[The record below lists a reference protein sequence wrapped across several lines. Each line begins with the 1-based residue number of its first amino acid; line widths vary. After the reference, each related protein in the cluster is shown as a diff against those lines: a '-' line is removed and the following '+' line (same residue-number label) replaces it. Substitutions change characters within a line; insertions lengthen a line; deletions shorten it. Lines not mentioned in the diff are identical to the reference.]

1 MMRKLLTFLKAVAI
15 ATLIAGCGGTGTEN
29 EPEIT
34 PEIKF
39 TEDIVTSGISVESAE
54 QSITLSFS
62 SNVAWS
68 ATVSANWLTISPSSG
83 EAGKNSVK
91 VEVEE
96 NRTGQPRSA
105 TITISDKESTR
116 KVSVTVRQ
124 EALKASLTVS
134 PESLEFSANKG
145 EEMLNV
151 TSNTDWVIT
160 KDAEWIT
167 LDSDKGKGLAT
178 IAAGVTENT
187 SLTSRTGT
195 ITVSTSDGSVKKTV
209 SVRQSGADV
218 IFTIDKNE
226 FNVAAVGESFSVKVT
241 RNIGYKINSQPEWVK
256 QPDKANSGNV
266 DTYTFTAEA
275 NTTTEAREGVIVFCN
290 DNNECVPVTVKQ
302 VGANATLSVSPAE
315 LTFTAK
321 AEAKSLD
328 ITSNTAWTATS
339 SASWAKINAA
349 SGNGNAQVTV
359 TAEENTAITQ
369 RSATIT
375 IKTADGKA
383 TATVKVTQSA
393 ANVIFSVDR
402 NEFNVAAAGESFS
415 VKVTHNIGYKINS
428 MPDWVKQTNKT
439 TSGNTDT
446 FTFKAEA
453 NTSTTAR
460 EGVIVFC
467 NDNNECVPV
476 TVKQVGAN
484 ATLSVSPAELT
495 FTANTES
502 KSLNVTSNTAWTA
515 TSSASWAKINA
526 ASGNG
531 NAQVT
536 VTAEENTA
544 ITQRSATVTIKT
556 ADGKA
561 SATVKVTQ
569 SAANVIFSVDRN
581 EFNVAAAGESFSVKV
596 THNIGYKINSQPEW
610 VKQTGKEPSGNTDTY
625 TFTAEANTST
635 EAREGVIVFCNDNN
649 ECVPVTVK
657 QVGANA
663 TLSVSPAS
671 MTFTAKSESK
681 TFTVTSNTD
690 WTMTSDAAWVKLSA
704 TDGSGNAQVT
714 VTAEENTATK
724 QRIATITLK
733 TKDGKTTATVKLS
746 QNGADIIFRI
756 DGDNREYKVE
766 AEGGEIQFS
775 VIHNIECY
783 LKKNPEWVI
792 LDNMQTYNGATWYKL
807 KVIPNTS
814 TTERGGKIV
823 IRGLAENECELEI
836 LVIQAAGKPKGGNEN
851 TTTGGEI
858 TIE

>member
-1 MMRKLLTFLKAVAI
+1 MMRKLLTFLQAVAI
-15 ATLIAGCGGTGTEN
+15 STLIAGCGGTGTEN

-62 SNVAWS
+62 TNVAWS
-68 ATVSANWLTISPSSG
+68 ATVSADWLTISPSSG

-105 TITISDKESTR
+105 TITISDKESMQ
-116 KVSVTVRQ
+116 KVSVTIRQ

-187 SLTSRTGT
+187 SLTSRTGS

-209 SVRQSGADV
+209 SVRQSGAAV
-218 IFTIDKNE
+218 VFSVDKNE
-226 FNVAAVGESFSVKVT
+226 HSVAAAGGDFTVIVT

-256 QPDKANSGNV
+256 QTGKVPSGNT

-275 NTTTEAREGVIVFCN
+275 NTSTEAREGVIVFCN
-290 DNNECVPVTVKQ
+290 DNNECVPVTVNQ
-302 VGANATLSVSPAE
+302 AGANATLSVSPAE
-315 LTFTAK
+315 LTFTANT
-321 AEAKSLD
+321 ESKSLD
-328 ITSNTAWTATS
+328 VTSNTAWTAAS
-339 SASWAKINAA
+339 SASWAKLNKTNG
-349 SGNGNAQVTV
+349 SGNAQIAV

-393 ANVIFSVDR
+393 ANVIFSVDK
-402 NEFNVAAAGESFS
+402 NEHSVAAAG
-415 VKVTHNIGYKINS
+415 G
-428 MPDWVKQTNKT
+428 D
-439 TSGNTDT
+439 
-446 FTFKAEA
+446 
-453 NTSTTAR
+453 
-460 EGVIVFC
+460 
-467 NDNNECVPV
+467 
-476 TVKQVGAN
+476 
-484 ATLSVSPAELT
+484 
-495 FTANTES
+495 
-502 KSLNVTSNTAWTA
+502 
-515 TSSASWAKINA
+515 
-526 ASGNG
+526 
-531 NAQVT
+531 
-536 VTAEENTA
+536 
-544 ITQRSATVTIKT
+544 
-556 ADGKA
+556 
-561 SATVKVTQ
+561 
-569 SAANVIFSVDRN
+569 
-581 EFNVAAAGESFSVKV
+581 FSVKV
-596 THNIGYKINSQPEW
+596 THNIGYKINSQPDW
-610 VKQTGKEPSGNTDTY
+610 VKQTGKASSGNVDTY
-625 TFTAEANTST
+625 TFNAEANTST

-657 QVGANA
+657 QAGANA

-766 AEGGEIQFS
+766 AEGGEIQFF

-807 KVIPNTS
+807 KVLPNTS
-814 TTERGGKIV
+814 TSERGGIIV

>member
-1 MMRKLLTFLKAVAI
+1 MMRKLLTFLQAVAI
-15 ATLIAGCGGTGTEN
+15 STLIAGCGGTGTEN

-62 SNVAWS
+62 TNVAWS
-68 ATVSANWLTISPSSG
+68 ATTSADWLTISPSSG

-105 TITISDKESTR
+105 TITISDKESMQ

-124 EALKASLTVS
+124 ETLKASLTVS

-187 SLTSRTGT
+187 SLTSRTGS

-209 SVRQSGADV
+209 SVRQSGAAV
-218 IFTIDKNE
+218 VFSVDKNE
-226 FNVAAVGESFSVKVT
+226 HSVAAAGGDFTVKVT

-275 NTTTEAREGVIVFCN
+275 NTSTEAREGVIVFCN

-302 VGANATLSVSPAE
+302 A
-315 LTFTAK
+315 
-321 AEAKSLD
+321 
-328 ITSNTAWTATS
+328 
-339 SASWAKINAA
+339 
-349 SGNGNAQVTV
+349 
-359 TAEENTAITQ
+359 
-369 RSATIT
+369 
-375 IKTADGKA
+375 
-383 TATVKVTQSA
+383 
-393 ANVIFSVDR
+393 
-402 NEFNVAAAGESFS
+402 
-415 VKVTHNIGYKINS
+415 
-428 MPDWVKQTNKT
+428 
-439 TSGNTDT
+439 
-446 FTFKAEA
+446 
-453 NTSTTAR
+453 
-460 EGVIVFC
+460 
-467 NDNNECVPV
+467 
-476 TVKQVGAN
+476 GAN

-502 KSLNVTSNTAWTA
+502 KSLDVTSNTAWTA
-515 TSSASWAKINA
+515 ASGASWAKLNKTNG
-526 ASGNG
+526 SG
-531 NAQVT
+531 NAQIV

-544 ITQRSATVTIKT
+544 ITQRSATITIKT

-569 SAANVIFSVDRN
+569 SAANVIFSVDKN
-581 EFNVAAAGESFSVKV
+581 EHSVAAAGGDFTVKV
-596 THNIGYKINSQPEW
+596 TRNIGYKINSQPEW
-610 VKQTGKEPSGNTDTY
+610 VKQTGKVPSGNTDTY
-625 TFTAEANTST
+625 TFKTEVNTST
-635 EAREGVIVFCNDNN
+635 AAREGVIVFCNDNN

-657 QVGANA
+657 QAGANA
-663 TLSVSPAS
+663 TLSVSPAEL
-671 MTFTAKSESK
+671 TFTAKSESK

-766 AEGGEIQFS
+766 AEGGEIQFF

-792 LDNMQTYNGATWYKL
+792 LDNMQTYNGATCYKL
-807 KVIPNTS
+807 KVLPNTS
-814 TTERGGKIV
+814 TSERGGIIV

-836 LVIQAAGKPKGGNEN
+836 LVIQAAGKPQGGNEN

>member
-1 MMRKLLTFLKAVAI
+1 MMRKLLTFLQAVAI

-62 SNVAWS
+62 TNVAWS
-68 ATVSANWLTISPSSG
+68 ATVSADWLTISPSSG

-105 TITISDKESTR
+105 TITISDKESMQ

-187 SLTSRTGT
+187 SLTSRTGS

-209 SVRQSGADV
+209 SVRQSGAAV
-218 IFTIDKNE
+218 VFSVDKNE
-226 FNVAAVGESFSVKVT
+226 HSVAAAGGDFTVKVT

-275 NTTTEAREGVIVFCN
+275 NTSTEAREGVIVFCN

-302 VGANATLSVSPAE
+302 A
-315 LTFTAK
+315 
-321 AEAKSLD
+321 
-328 ITSNTAWTATS
+328 
-339 SASWAKINAA
+339 
-349 SGNGNAQVTV
+349 
-359 TAEENTAITQ
+359 
-369 RSATIT
+369 
-375 IKTADGKA
+375 
-383 TATVKVTQSA
+383 
-393 ANVIFSVDR
+393 
-402 NEFNVAAAGESFS
+402 
-415 VKVTHNIGYKINS
+415 
-428 MPDWVKQTNKT
+428 
-439 TSGNTDT
+439 
-446 FTFKAEA
+446 
-453 NTSTTAR
+453 
-460 EGVIVFC
+460 
-467 NDNNECVPV
+467 
-476 TVKQVGAN
+476 GAN

-502 KSLNVTSNTAWTA
+502 KSLDVTSNTAWTA
-515 TSSASWAKINA
+515 ASGASWAKLNKTNG
-526 ASGNG
+526 SG
-531 NAQVT
+531 NAQIA

-544 ITQRSATVTIKT
+544 ITQRSATITIKT

-569 SAANVIFSVDRN
+569 SAANVIFSVDKN
-581 EFNVAAAGESFSVKV
+581 EHSVAAAGGDFTVKV
-596 THNIGYKINSQPEW
+596 TRNIGYKINSQPEW
-610 VKQTGKEPSGNTDTY
+610 VKQPDKANSGNVDTY

-657 QVGANA
+657 QAGANA
-663 TLSVSPAS
+663 TLSVSPAELTFTANTES
-671 MTFTAKSESK
+671 KSLDVTSNTAWTAASGASWAKLNKTNGSGNAQIAVTAEENTAITQRSATITIKTADGKASATVKVTQSAANVIFSVDKNEHSVAAAGGDFSVKVTRNIGYKINSQPEWVKQADKTTSGNTDTFSFKAEANTSTVAREGVIVFCNDNNECVPVTVKQAGAKASLSVSPAELTFTAKPESK
-681 TFTVTSNTD
+681 SFSVSSNTD
-690 WTMTSDAAWVKLSA
+690 WSVASSADWVKIGTTS
-704 TDGSGNAQVT
+704 GSGNAQVT
-714 VTAEENTATK
+714 ASAEENTATT
-724 QRIATITLK
+724 QRTATITLK
-733 TKDGKTTATVKLS
+733 TTDGKATATIKVTQNPADVVFSIDIKEFSIDAKGKEITIKIKHNTAYSVKSMPDWVNQGKKTVSGDTDNLS
-746 QNGADIIFRI
+746 FAVQHNPGYKRQGEIIFNG
-756 DGDNREYKVE
+756 DGIYGTVTIK
-766 AEGGEIQFS
+766 QFGS
-775 VIHNIECY
+775 
-783 LKKNPEWVI
+783 KA
-792 LDNMQTYNGATWYKL
+792 D
-807 KVIPNTS
+807 
-814 TTERGGKIV
+814 
-823 IRGLAENECELEI
+823 
-836 LVIQAAGKPKGGNEN
+836 GGNDD
-851 TTTGGEI
+851 TTTGGKI
-858 TIE
+858 TLE

>member
-1 MMRKLLTFLKAVAI
+1 MMRKLLTFLQAVAI

-62 SNVAWS
+62 TNVAWS
-68 ATVSANWLTISPSSG
+68 ATVSADWLTISPSSG

-105 TITISDKESTR
+105 TITISDKESMQ

-187 SLTSRTGT
+187 SLTSRTGS

-209 SVRQSGADV
+209 SVRQSGAAV
-218 IFTIDKNE
+218 VFTIDRNE
-226 FNVAAVGESFSVKVT
+226 FSVAAAGESFSVKVT
-241 RNIGYKINSQPEWVK
+241 HNIGYKINSQPDWVK
-256 QPDKANSGNV
+256 QTDKVPSGNT
-266 DTYTFTAEA
+266 DTYTFKTEA
-275 NTTTEAREGVIVFCN
+275 NTSTEAREGVIVFCN

-302 VGANATLSVSPAE
+302 TGANATLSVSPAE
-315 LTFTAK
+315 LAFTAK
-321 AEAKSLD
+321 SESKTFSIA
-328 ITSNTAWTATS
+328 SNTAWTATS
-339 SASWAKINAA
+339 SAPWAKTNAA
-349 SGNGNAQVTV
+349 SGSGNAQVV
-359 TAEENTAITQ
+359 VSAEENTAITQ
-369 RSATIT
+369 RSATVT

-453 NTSTTAR
+453 NTSTVAR

-476 TVKQVGAN
+476 TVKQAGAST
-484 ATLSVSPAELT
+484 TLSVSP
-495 FTANTES
+495 
-502 KSLNVTSNTAWTA
+502 
-515 TSSASWAKINA
+515 
-526 ASGNG
+526 
-531 NAQVT
+531 
-536 VTAEENTA
+536 
-544 ITQRSATVTIKT
+544 
-556 ADGKA
+556 
-561 SATVKVTQ
+561 
-569 SAANVIFSVDRN
+569 
-581 EFNVAAAGESFSVKV
+581 
-596 THNIGYKINSQPEW
+596 
-610 VKQTGKEPSGNTDTY
+610 TGM
-625 TFTAEANTST
+625 A
-635 EAREGVIVFCNDNN
+635 
-649 ECVPVTVK
+649 
-657 QVGANA
+657 
-663 TLSVSPAS
+663 
-671 MTFTAKSESK
+671 FTAKTESK

-690 WTMTSDAAWVKLSA
+690 WTATSDADWAKLSA
-704 TDGSGNAQVT
+704 TSGNGNAQVT

-766 AEGGEIQFS
+766 AEGGEIQFF

>member
-1 MMRKLLTFLKAVAI
+1 MMRKLLTFLQAVAI
-15 ATLIAGCGGTGTEN
+15 STLIAGCGGTGTETG
-29 EPEIT
+29 PEIT

-54 QSITLSFS
+54 QSVTLSFS
-62 SNVAWS
+62 TNVVWS
-68 ATVSANWLTISPSSG
+68 ATTSADWITISPSSG

-105 TITISDKESTR
+105 TITISDKESMQ
-116 KVSVTVRQ
+116 KVSVTIRQ

-256 QPDKANSGNV
+256 QTGKVPSGNT

-275 NTTTEAREGVIVFCN
+275 NTSTEAREGVIVFCN
-290 DNNECVPVTVKQ
+290 DNNESVPVTVKQ
-302 VGANATLSVSPAE
+302 AGANATLSVSPAE
-315 LTFTAK
+315 LTFTANT
-321 AEAKSLD
+321 ESKSLD
-328 ITSNTAWTATS
+328 VTSNTAWTAAS
-339 SASWAKINAA
+339 GASWAKLNKTNG
-349 SGNGNAQVTV
+349 SGNAQIAV

-393 ANVIFSVDR
+393 ANVIFSVDK
-402 NEFNVAAAGESFS
+402 NEHSVAAAG
-415 VKVTHNIGYKINS
+415 G
-428 MPDWVKQTNKT
+428 D
-439 TSGNTDT
+439 
-446 FTFKAEA
+446 
-453 NTSTTAR
+453 
-460 EGVIVFC
+460 
-467 NDNNECVPV
+467 
-476 TVKQVGAN
+476 
-484 ATLSVSPAELT
+484 
-495 FTANTES
+495 
-502 KSLNVTSNTAWTA
+502 
-515 TSSASWAKINA
+515 
-526 ASGNG
+526 
-531 NAQVT
+531 
-536 VTAEENTA
+536 
-544 ITQRSATVTIKT
+544 
-556 ADGKA
+556 
-561 SATVKVTQ
+561 
-569 SAANVIFSVDRN
+569 
-581 EFNVAAAGESFSVKV
+581 FSVKV
-596 THNIGYKINSQPEW
+596 THNIGYKINSQPDW
-610 VKQTGKEPSGNTDTY
+610 VKQTGKASSGNVDTY
-625 TFTAEANTST
+625 TFNAEANTST

-657 QVGANA
+657 QAGANA

-766 AEGGEIQFS
+766 AEGGEIQFF

-807 KVIPNTS
+807 KVLPNTS
-814 TTERGGKIV
+814 TSERGGIIV

>member
-1 MMRKLLTFLKAVAI
+1 MMRKLLTFLQAVAI

-62 SNVAWS
+62 TNVAWS
-68 ATVSANWLTISPSSG
+68 ATTSADWITISPSSG

-105 TITISDKESTR
+105 TITISDKESMQ

-124 EALKASLTVS
+124 ETLKASLTVS

-187 SLTSRTGT
+187 SLTSRTGS

-209 SVRQSGADV
+209 SVRQSGAAV
-218 IFTIDKNE
+218 VFSVDKNE
-226 FNVAAVGESFSVKVT
+226 HSVAAAGGDFSVKVT

-256 QPDKANSGNV
+256 QTGKASSGNV

-275 NTTTEAREGVIVFCN
+275 NTSTEAREGVIVFCN
-290 DNNECVPVTVKQ
+290 DNNECIQVTVKQ
-302 VGANATLSVSPAE
+302 AGAKASLSVSPAE
-315 LTFTAK
+315 LTFTANT
-321 AEAKSLD
+321 ESKSLD
-328 ITSNTAWTATS
+328 VTSNTAWTAAS
-339 SASWAKINAA
+339 GASWAKLNKTNG
-349 SGNGNAQVTV
+349 SGNAQIAV

-393 ANVIFSVDR
+393 ANVIFSVDK
-402 NEFNVAAAGESFS
+402 NEHSVAAAGGDFT

-428 MPDWVKQTNKT
+428 QPEWVKQADKT

-446 FTFKAEA
+446 FSFKAEA
-453 NTSTTAR
+453 NTSTVAR

-476 TVKQVGAN
+476 TVKQA
-484 ATLSVSPAELT
+484 
-495 FTANTES
+495 
-502 KSLNVTSNTAWTA
+502 
-515 TSSASWAKINA
+515 
-526 ASGNG
+526 
-531 NAQVT
+531 
-536 VTAEENTA
+536 
-544 ITQRSATVTIKT
+544 
-556 ADGKA
+556 
-561 SATVKVTQ
+561 
-569 SAANVIFSVDRN
+569 
-581 EFNVAAAGESFSVKV
+581 
-596 THNIGYKINSQPEW
+596 
-610 VKQTGKEPSGNTDTY
+610 
-625 TFTAEANTST
+625 
-635 EAREGVIVFCNDNN
+635 
-649 ECVPVTVK
+649 
-657 QVGANA
+657 GANA

-766 AEGGEIQFS
+766 AEGGEIQFF

-792 LDNMQTYNGATWYKL
+792 LDNMQTYNGATCYKL
-807 KVIPNTS
+807 KVLPNTS
-814 TTERGGKIV
+814 TSERGGIIV

>member
-1 MMRKLLTFLKAVAI
+1 MRKLLTSLKAVAI

-62 SNVAWS
+62 TNVAWS
-68 ATVSANWLTISPSSG
+68 ATVSADWLTISPSSG

-105 TITISDKESTR
+105 TITISDKESMQ

-187 SLTSRTGT
+187 SLTSRTGS

-241 RNIGYKINSQPEWVK
+241 HNIGYKINSQPEWVK

-266 DTYTFTAEA
+266 
-275 NTTTEAREGVIVFCN
+275 
-290 DNNECVPVTVKQ
+290 
-302 VGANATLSVSPAE
+302 
-315 LTFTAK
+315 
-321 AEAKSLD
+321 
-328 ITSNTAWTATS
+328 
-339 SASWAKINAA
+339 
-349 SGNGNAQVTV
+349 
-359 TAEENTAITQ
+359 
-369 RSATIT
+369 
-375 IKTADGKA
+375 
-383 TATVKVTQSA
+383 
-393 ANVIFSVDR
+393 
-402 NEFNVAAAGESFS
+402 
-415 VKVTHNIGYKINS
+415 
-428 MPDWVKQTNKT
+428 
-439 TSGNTDT
+439 
-446 FTFKAEA
+446 
-453 NTSTTAR
+453 
-460 EGVIVFC
+460 
-467 NDNNECVPV
+467 
-476 TVKQVGAN
+476 
-484 ATLSVSPAELT
+484 
-495 FTANTES
+495 
-502 KSLNVTSNTAWTA
+502 
-515 TSSASWAKINA
+515 
-526 ASGNG
+526 
-531 NAQVT
+531 
-536 VTAEENTA
+536 
-544 ITQRSATVTIKT
+544 
-556 ADGKA
+556 
-561 SATVKVTQ
+561 
-569 SAANVIFSVDRN
+569 
-581 EFNVAAAGESFSVKV
+581 
-596 THNIGYKINSQPEW
+596 
-610 VKQTGKEPSGNTDTY
+610 DTY

-657 QVGANA
+657 QAGANATLSVSPAELTFTANTESKSLDVTSNTAWTAASGASWAKLNKTNGSGNAQIAVTAEENTAITQRSATITIKTADGKASATVKVTQSAANVIFSVDKNEHSVATAGGDFTVKVTHNIGYKINSQPEWVKQADKTTSGNTDTFSFKAEANTSTVAREGVIVFCNDNNECVPVTVKQAGANA

-766 AEGGEIQFS
+766 AEGGEIQFF

-792 LDNMQTYNGATWYKL
+792 LDNMQTYNGATCYKL
-807 KVIPNTS
+807 KVLPNTS
-814 TTERGGKIV
+814 TSERGGIIV

>member
-62 SNVAWS
+62 TNVAWS
-68 ATVSANWLTISPSSG
+68 ATVSADWLTISPSSG

-105 TITISDKESTR
+105 TITISDKESTQ

-187 SLTSRTGT
+187 SLTSRTGS

-209 SVRQSGADV
+209 SVRQSGAAV
-218 IFTIDKNE
+218 VFTIDRNE
-226 FNVAAVGESFSVKVT
+226 FSVAAAGESFSVKVT
-241 RNIGYKINSQPEWVK
+241 HNIGYKINSQPDWVK
-256 QPDKANSGNV
+256 QTDKVPSGNT
-266 DTYTFTAEA
+266 DTYTFKTEA
-275 NTTTEAREGVIVFCN
+275 NTSTEAREGVIVFCN

-302 VGANATLSVSPAE
+302 TGANATLSVSPAE
-315 LTFTAK
+315 LAFTAK
-321 AEAKSLD
+321 SESKTFSIA
-328 ITSNTAWTATS
+328 SNTAWTATS
-339 SASWAKINAA
+339 SAPWAKTNAA
-349 SGNGNAQVTV
+349 SGSGNAQVV
-359 TAEENTAITQ
+359 VSAEENTAITQ
-369 RSATIT
+369 RSATVT

-453 NTSTTAR
+453 NTSTVAR

-476 TVKQVGAN
+476 TVKQAGAST
-484 ATLSVSPAELT
+484 TLSVSP
-495 FTANTES
+495 
-502 KSLNVTSNTAWTA
+502 
-515 TSSASWAKINA
+515 
-526 ASGNG
+526 
-531 NAQVT
+531 
-536 VTAEENTA
+536 
-544 ITQRSATVTIKT
+544 
-556 ADGKA
+556 
-561 SATVKVTQ
+561 
-569 SAANVIFSVDRN
+569 
-581 EFNVAAAGESFSVKV
+581 
-596 THNIGYKINSQPEW
+596 
-610 VKQTGKEPSGNTDTY
+610 TGM
-625 TFTAEANTST
+625 A
-635 EAREGVIVFCNDNN
+635 
-649 ECVPVTVK
+649 
-657 QVGANA
+657 
-663 TLSVSPAS
+663 
-671 MTFTAKSESK
+671 FTAKTESK

-690 WTMTSDAAWVKLSA
+690 WTATSDADWAKLSA
-704 TDGSGNAQVT
+704 TSGNGNAQVT

-766 AEGGEIQFS
+766 AEGGEIQFV

-783 LKKNPEWVI
+783 LKEIPEWVI

-814 TTERGGKIV
+814 TTERSGKIV

>member
-54 QSITLSFS
+54 QSVTLSFS
-62 SNVAWS
+62 TNVAWS
-68 ATVSANWLTISPSSG
+68 ATVSADWLTISPSSG

-105 TITISDKESTR
+105 TITISDKESMQ

-187 SLTSRTGT
+187 SLTSRTGS

-209 SVRQSGADV
+209 SVRQSGAAV
-218 IFTIDKNE
+218 VFSVDKNE
-226 FNVAAVGESFSVKVT
+226 HSVAAAGGDFTVIVT

-256 QPDKANSGNV
+256 QTGKVPSGNT

-275 NTTTEAREGVIVFCN
+275 NTSTEAREGVIVFCN

-302 VGANATLSVSPAE
+302 AGANATLSVSPAE
-315 LTFTAK
+315 LTFTANT
-321 AEAKSLD
+321 ESKSLD
-328 ITSNTAWTATS
+328 VTSNTAWTAAS
-339 SASWAKINAA
+339 GASWAKLNKTNG
-349 SGNGNAQVTV
+349 SGNAQIAV

-393 ANVIFSVDR
+393 ANVIFSVDK
-402 NEFNVAAAGESFS
+402 NEHSVAAAG
-415 VKVTHNIGYKINS
+415 G
-428 MPDWVKQTNKT
+428 D
-439 TSGNTDT
+439 
-446 FTFKAEA
+446 
-453 NTSTTAR
+453 
-460 EGVIVFC
+460 
-467 NDNNECVPV
+467 
-476 TVKQVGAN
+476 
-484 ATLSVSPAELT
+484 
-495 FTANTES
+495 
-502 KSLNVTSNTAWTA
+502 
-515 TSSASWAKINA
+515 
-526 ASGNG
+526 
-531 NAQVT
+531 
-536 VTAEENTA
+536 
-544 ITQRSATVTIKT
+544 
-556 ADGKA
+556 
-561 SATVKVTQ
+561 
-569 SAANVIFSVDRN
+569 
-581 EFNVAAAGESFSVKV
+581 FSVKV
-596 THNIGYKINSQPEW
+596 THNIGYKINSQPDW
-610 VKQTGKEPSGNTDTY
+610 VKQTGKASSGNVDTY
-625 TFTAEANTST
+625 TFNAEANTST

-657 QVGANA
+657 QAGANA

-766 AEGGEIQFS
+766 AEGGEIQFF

-807 KVIPNTS
+807 KVLPNTS
-814 TTERGGKIV
+814 TSERGGIIV

>member
-1 MMRKLLTFLKAVAI
+1 MRKLLTFLQAVAI

-62 SNVAWS
+62 TNVAWS
-68 ATVSANWLTISPSSG
+68 ATVSADWLTISPSSG

-105 TITISDKESTR
+105 TITISDKESTQ

-187 SLTSRTGT
+187 SLTSRTGS

-209 SVRQSGADV
+209 SVRQSGAAV
-218 IFTIDKNE
+218 VFTIDRNE
-226 FNVAAVGESFSVKVT
+226 FSVAAAGESFSVKVT
-241 RNIGYKINSQPEWVK
+241 HNIGYKINSQPDWVK
-256 QPDKANSGNV
+256 QTDKVPSGNT
-266 DTYTFTAEA
+266 DTYTFNAEA
-275 NTTTEAREGVIVFCN
+275 NTSTEAREGVIVFCN

-302 VGANATLSVSPAE
+302 A
-315 LTFTAK
+315 
-321 AEAKSLD
+321 
-328 ITSNTAWTATS
+328 
-339 SASWAKINAA
+339 
-349 SGNGNAQVTV
+349 
-359 TAEENTAITQ
+359 
-369 RSATIT
+369 
-375 IKTADGKA
+375 
-383 TATVKVTQSA
+383 
-393 ANVIFSVDR
+393 
-402 NEFNVAAAGESFS
+402 
-415 VKVTHNIGYKINS
+415 
-428 MPDWVKQTNKT
+428 
-439 TSGNTDT
+439 
-446 FTFKAEA
+446 
-453 NTSTTAR
+453 
-460 EGVIVFC
+460 
-467 NDNNECVPV
+467 
-476 TVKQVGAN
+476 GAN

-502 KSLNVTSNTAWTA
+502 KSLDVTSNTAWTA
-515 TSSASWAKINA
+515 ASGASWAKLNKTNG
-526 ASGNG
+526 SG
-531 NAQVT
+531 NAQIA

-544 ITQRSATVTIKT
+544 ITQRSATITIKT

-569 SAANVIFSVDRN
+569 SAANVIFSVDKN
-581 EFNVAAAGESFSVKV
+581 EHSVAAAGGDFTVKV
-596 THNIGYKINSQPEW
+596 TYNIGYKINSQPEW
-610 VKQTGKEPSGNTDTY
+610 VKQTGMVPSGNTDTY

-657 QVGANA
+657 QAGANATLSVSPAELTFTANTESKSLDVTSNTAWTAASGASWAKLNKTNGSGNAQIAVTAEENTAITQRSATITIKTADGKASATVKVTQSAANVIFSVDKNEHSVAAAGGDFTVKVTHNIGYKINSQPEWVKQADKTTSGNTDTFSFKAEANTSTVAREGVIVFCNDNNECVPVTVKQAGANA

-690 WTMTSDAAWVKLSA
+690 WTATSDADWAKLSA

-766 AEGGEIQFS
+766 AEGGEIQFF

-783 LKKNPEWVI
+783 LKEIPEWVI
-792 LDNMQTYNGATWYKL
+792 LDNMQTYNGATLYKL
-807 KVIPNTS
+807 KVLPNTS
-814 TTERGGKIV
+814 TSERGGIIV

>member
-1 MMRKLLTFLKAVAI
+1 MRKLLTFLQAVAI

-62 SNVAWS
+62 TNVAWS
-68 ATVSANWLTISPSSG
+68 ATVSADWLTISPSSG

-105 TITISDKESTR
+105 TITISDKESMQ

-187 SLTSRTGT
+187 SLTSRTGS
-195 ITVSTSDGSVKKTV
+195 ITVSTTDGSVKKTV

-241 RNIGYKINSQPEWVK
+241 HNIGYKINSQPEWVK
-256 QPDKANSGNV
+256 QTGKVPSGNT
-266 DTYTFTAEA
+266 DTYTFNAEA
-275 NTTTEAREGVIVFCN
+275 NTSTEAREGVIVFCN

-302 VGANATLSVSPAE
+302 AGANATLSVSPAE
-315 LTFTAK
+315 LTFTANT
-321 AEAKSLD
+321 ESKSLD
-328 ITSNTAWTATS
+328 VTSNTAWTAAS
-339 SASWAKINAA
+339 GASWAKLNKTNG
-349 SGNGNAQVTV
+349 SGNAQIAV

-369 RSATIT
+369 RSAMIT

-393 ANVIFSVDR
+393 ANVIFSVDK
-402 NEFNVAAAGESFS
+402 NEHSVAAAGGDF
-415 VKVTHNIGYKINS
+415 
-428 MPDWVKQTNKT
+428 
-439 TSGNTDT
+439 
-446 FTFKAEA
+446 
-453 NTSTTAR
+453 
-460 EGVIVFC
+460 
-467 NDNNECVPV
+467 
-476 TVKQVGAN
+476 
-484 ATLSVSPAELT
+484 
-495 FTANTES
+495 
-502 KSLNVTSNTAWTA
+502 
-515 TSSASWAKINA
+515 
-526 ASGNG
+526 
-531 NAQVT
+531 
-536 VTAEENTA
+536 
-544 ITQRSATVTIKT
+544 
-556 ADGKA
+556 
-561 SATVKVTQ
+561 TVKVT
-569 SAANVIFSVDRN
+569 R
-581 EFNVAAAGESFSVKV
+581 
-596 THNIGYKINSQPEW
+596 NIGYKINSQPDW
-610 VKQTGKEPSGNTDTY
+610 VKQTDKVPSGNTDTY
-625 TFTAEANTST
+625 TFAAEANTST

>member
-1 MMRKLLTFLKAVAI
+1 MRKLLTSLQAVAI

-62 SNVAWS
+62 TNVAWS
-68 ATVSANWLTISPSSG
+68 ATVSADWLTISPSSG

-187 SLTSRTGT
+187 SLTSRTGS
-195 ITVSTSDGSVKKTV
+195 ITVSTSDGGVKKTV
-209 SVRQSGADV
+209 SVRQSGAAV
-218 IFTIDKNE
+218 VFTIDRNE
-226 FNVAAVGESFSVKVT
+226 FSVAAAGESFSVKVT
-241 RNIGYKINSQPEWVK
+241 HNIGYKINSQPDWVK
-256 QPDKANSGNV
+256 QTGKVPSGNT

-302 VGANATLSVSPAE
+302 AGANATLSVSPAE

-328 ITSNTAWTATS
+328 
-339 SASWAKINAA
+339 
-349 SGNGNAQVTV
+349 
-359 TAEENTAITQ
+359 
-369 RSATIT
+369 
-375 IKTADGKA
+375 
-383 TATVKVTQSA
+383 
-393 ANVIFSVDR
+393 
-402 NEFNVAAAGESFS
+402 
-415 VKVTHNIGYKINS
+415 
-428 MPDWVKQTNKT
+428 
-439 TSGNTDT
+439 
-446 FTFKAEA
+446 
-453 NTSTTAR
+453 
-460 EGVIVFC
+460 
-467 NDNNECVPV
+467 
-476 TVKQVGAN
+476 
-484 ATLSVSPAELT
+484 
-495 FTANTES
+495 
-502 KSLNVTSNTAWTA
+502 VTSNTAWTA
-515 TSSASWAKINA
+515 ASGASWAKLNKTNG
-526 ASGNG
+526 SG
-531 NAQVT
+531 NAQIA

-569 SAANVIFSVDRN
+569 SAANVIFSVDKN
-581 EFNVAAAGESFSVKV
+581 EHSVAAAGESFSVKV

-610 VKQTGKEPSGNTDTY
+610 VKQPDKANSGNVDTY
-625 TFTAEANTST
+625 TFTTEANTST

-649 ECVPVTVK
+649 ERIQVTVK
-657 QVGANA
+657 QAGAKA
-663 TLSVSPAS
+663 SLSVSPAEL
-671 MTFTAKSESK
+671 TFTAKPESK
-681 TFTVTSNTD
+681 SFSVSSNTD
-690 WTMTSDAAWVKLSA
+690 WSVASSADWVKIGTTS
-704 TDGSGNAQVT
+704 GSGNAQVT
-714 VTAEENTATK
+714 ASAEENTATT
-724 QRIATITLK
+724 QRSATITLK
-733 TKDGKTTATVKLS
+733 TTDGKATATIKVTQNPADVVFSIDIKEFSIDAKGEEITIKIKHNTAYSVKS
-746 QNGADIIFRI
+746 MPDWVNQGNKTVSGDTDNISFAVQHNPGYKRQGEIIFNG
-756 DGDNREYKVE
+756 DGIYGTVTIK
-766 AEGGEIQFS
+766 QFGS
-775 VIHNIECY
+775 
-783 LKKNPEWVI
+783 KA
-792 LDNMQTYNGATWYKL
+792 D
-807 KVIPNTS
+807 
-814 TTERGGKIV
+814 
-823 IRGLAENECELEI
+823 
-836 LVIQAAGKPKGGNEN
+836 GGNDD
-851 TTTGGEI
+851 TTTGGKI
-858 TIE
+858 TLE

>member
-1 MMRKLLTFLKAVAI
+1 MRKLLTFLKAVAI

-54 QSITLSFS
+54 QSVTLSFS
-62 SNVAWS
+62 TNVAWS
-68 ATVSANWLTISPSSG
+68 ATVSADWLTISPSSG

-105 TITISDKESTR
+105 TITISDKESMQ

-187 SLTSRTGT
+187 SLTSRTGS

-209 SVRQSGADV
+209 SVRQSGAAV
-218 IFTIDKNE
+218 VFSVDKNE
-226 FNVAAVGESFSVKVT
+226 HSVAAAGGDFTVIVT

-256 QPDKANSGNV
+256 QTGKVPSGNT

-275 NTTTEAREGVIVFCN
+275 NTSTEAREGVIVFCN

-302 VGANATLSVSPAE
+302 AGANATLSVSPAE
-315 LTFTAK
+315 LTFTANT
-321 AEAKSLD
+321 ESKSLD
-328 ITSNTAWTATS
+328 VTSNTAWTAAS
-339 SASWAKINAA
+339 GASWAKLNKTNG
-349 SGNGNAQVTV
+349 SGNAQIAV

-393 ANVIFSVDR
+393 ANVIFSVDK
-402 NEFNVAAAGESFS
+402 NEHSVAAAG
-415 VKVTHNIGYKINS
+415 G
-428 MPDWVKQTNKT
+428 D
-439 TSGNTDT
+439 
-446 FTFKAEA
+446 
-453 NTSTTAR
+453 
-460 EGVIVFC
+460 
-467 NDNNECVPV
+467 
-476 TVKQVGAN
+476 
-484 ATLSVSPAELT
+484 
-495 FTANTES
+495 
-502 KSLNVTSNTAWTA
+502 
-515 TSSASWAKINA
+515 
-526 ASGNG
+526 
-531 NAQVT
+531 
-536 VTAEENTA
+536 
-544 ITQRSATVTIKT
+544 
-556 ADGKA
+556 
-561 SATVKVTQ
+561 
-569 SAANVIFSVDRN
+569 
-581 EFNVAAAGESFSVKV
+581 FSVKV
-596 THNIGYKINSQPEW
+596 THNIGYKINSQPDW
-610 VKQTGKEPSGNTDTY
+610 VKQTGKASSGNVDTY
-625 TFTAEANTST
+625 TFNAEANTST

-657 QVGANA
+657 QAGANA

-766 AEGGEIQFS
+766 AEGGEIQFF

-807 KVIPNTS
+807 KVLPNTS
-814 TTERGGKIV
+814 TSERGGIIV

>member
-1 MMRKLLTFLKAVAI
+1 MRKLLTFLKAVAI

-105 TITISDKESTR
+105 TITISDKESTQ

-241 RNIGYKINSQPEWVK
+241 
-256 QPDKANSGNV
+256 
-266 DTYTFTAEA
+266 
-275 NTTTEAREGVIVFCN
+275 
-290 DNNECVPVTVKQ
+290 
-302 VGANATLSVSPAE
+302 
-315 LTFTAK
+315 
-321 AEAKSLD
+321 
-328 ITSNTAWTATS
+328 
-339 SASWAKINAA
+339 
-349 SGNGNAQVTV
+349 
-359 TAEENTAITQ
+359 
-369 RSATIT
+369 
-375 IKTADGKA
+375 
-383 TATVKVTQSA
+383 
-393 ANVIFSVDR
+393 
-402 NEFNVAAAGESFS
+402 
-415 VKVTHNIGYKINS
+415 
-428 MPDWVKQTNKT
+428 
-439 TSGNTDT
+439 
-446 FTFKAEA
+446 
-453 NTSTTAR
+453 
-460 EGVIVFC
+460 
-467 NDNNECVPV
+467 
-476 TVKQVGAN
+476 
-484 ATLSVSPAELT
+484 
-495 FTANTES
+495 
-502 KSLNVTSNTAWTA
+502 
-515 TSSASWAKINA
+515 
-526 ASGNG
+526 
-531 NAQVT
+531 
-536 VTAEENTA
+536 
-544 ITQRSATVTIKT
+544 
-556 ADGKA
+556 
-561 SATVKVTQ
+561 
-569 SAANVIFSVDRN
+569 
-581 EFNVAAAGESFSVKV
+581 
-596 THNIGYKINSQPEW
+596 HNIGYKINSQPEW
-610 VKQTGKEPSGNTDTY
+610 VKQTDKVPSGNTDTY

-657 QVGANA
+657 QAGANATLSVSPAELTFTAKSESKTFSIASNTAWTATSSAPWAKINAASGSGNAQVVVTAEENTAITQRSATITIKTADGKASATVKVTQSAANVIFSVDKNEHSVAAVGGDFTVKVTHNIGYKINSQPEWVKQADKTTSGNTDTFSFKAEANTSTVAREGVIVFCNDNNECVPVTVKQTGANA

-681 TFTVTSNTD
+681 TFTVTSYTD

-766 AEGGEIQFS
+766 AEGGEIQFF

-807 KVIPNTS
+807 KVLPNTS

>member
-1 MMRKLLTFLKAVAI
+1 MMRKLLTFLQAVAI
-15 ATLIAGCGGTGTEN
+15 STLIAGCGGTGTETG
-29 EPEIT
+29 PEIT

-62 SNVAWS
+62 TNVAWS
-68 ATVSANWLTISPSSG
+68 ATTSADWITISPSSG
-83 EAGKNSVK
+83 AAGKNSVK
-91 VEVEE
+91 IKVEE

-105 TITISDKESTR
+105 TITISDKESTQ

-187 SLTSRTGT
+187 SLTSRTGS

-209 SVRQSGADV
+209 SVRQSGAAV
-218 IFTIDKNE
+218 VFSVDKNE
-226 FNVAAVGESFSVKVT
+226 HS
-241 RNIGYKINSQPEWVK
+241 
-256 QPDKANSGNV
+256 
-266 DTYTFTAEA
+266 
-275 NTTTEAREGVIVFCN
+275 
-290 DNNECVPVTVKQ
+290 
-302 VGANATLSVSPAE
+302 
-315 LTFTAK
+315 
-321 AEAKSLD
+321 
-328 ITSNTAWTATS
+328 
-339 SASWAKINAA
+339 
-349 SGNGNAQVTV
+349 
-359 TAEENTAITQ
+359 
-369 RSATIT
+369 
-375 IKTADGKA
+375 
-383 TATVKVTQSA
+383 
-393 ANVIFSVDR
+393 
-402 NEFNVAAAGESFS
+402 VAAAG
-415 VKVTHNIGYKINS
+415 G
-428 MPDWVKQTNKT
+428 D
-439 TSGNTDT
+439 
-446 FTFKAEA
+446 FT
-453 NTSTTAR
+453 
-460 EGVIVFC
+460 
-467 NDNNECVPV
+467 
-476 TVKQVGAN
+476 
-484 ATLSVSPAELT
+484 
-495 FTANTES
+495 
-502 KSLNVTSNTAWTA
+502 
-515 TSSASWAKINA
+515 
-526 ASGNG
+526 
-531 NAQVT
+531 
-536 VTAEENTA
+536 
-544 ITQRSATVTIKT
+544 
-556 ADGKA
+556 
-561 SATVKVTQ
+561 
-569 SAANVIFSVDRN
+569 
-581 EFNVAAAGESFSVKV
+581 VKV

-610 VKQTGKEPSGNTDTY
+610 VKQPDKASSGNVDTY

-657 QVGANA
+657 QAGANATLSASPAELTFTANTESKSLDVTSNTAWTAASGASWAKLNKTNGSGNAQIAVTAEENTAITQRSATITIKTADGKASATVKVTQSAANVIFSVDKNEHSVAAAGGDFTVKVTHNIGYKINSQPEWVKQADKTTSGNTDTFSFKAEANTSTVAREGVIVFCNDNNECVPVTVKQAGANA

-766 AEGGEIQFS
+766 AEGGEIQFF

-792 LDNMQTYNGATWYKL
+792 LDNMQTYNGATCYKL
-807 KVIPNTS
+807 KVLPNTS
-814 TTERGGKIV
+814 TSERGGIIV

>member
-1 MMRKLLTFLKAVAI
+1 MRKLLTFLQAVAI
-15 ATLIAGCGGTGTEN
+15 STLIAGCGGTGTET

-62 SNVAWS
+62 TNVAWS
-68 ATVSANWLTISPSSG
+68 ATVSADWLTISPSSG

-105 TITISDKESTR
+105 TITISDKESMQ

-187 SLTSRTGT
+187 SLTSRTGS
-195 ITVSTSDGSVKKTV
+195 ITVSTTDGSVKKTV

-241 RNIGYKINSQPEWVK
+241 
-256 QPDKANSGNV
+256 
-266 DTYTFTAEA
+266 
-275 NTTTEAREGVIVFCN
+275 
-290 DNNECVPVTVKQ
+290 
-302 VGANATLSVSPAE
+302 
-315 LTFTAK
+315 
-321 AEAKSLD
+321 
-328 ITSNTAWTATS
+328 
-339 SASWAKINAA
+339 
-349 SGNGNAQVTV
+349 
-359 TAEENTAITQ
+359 
-369 RSATIT
+369 
-375 IKTADGKA
+375 
-383 TATVKVTQSA
+383 
-393 ANVIFSVDR
+393 
-402 NEFNVAAAGESFS
+402 
-415 VKVTHNIGYKINS
+415 
-428 MPDWVKQTNKT
+428 
-439 TSGNTDT
+439 
-446 FTFKAEA
+446 
-453 NTSTTAR
+453 
-460 EGVIVFC
+460 
-467 NDNNECVPV
+467 
-476 TVKQVGAN
+476 
-484 ATLSVSPAELT
+484 
-495 FTANTES
+495 
-502 KSLNVTSNTAWTA
+502 
-515 TSSASWAKINA
+515 
-526 ASGNG
+526 
-531 NAQVT
+531 
-536 VTAEENTA
+536 
-544 ITQRSATVTIKT
+544 
-556 ADGKA
+556 
-561 SATVKVTQ
+561 
-569 SAANVIFSVDRN
+569 
-581 EFNVAAAGESFSVKV
+581 
-596 THNIGYKINSQPEW
+596 HNIGYKINSQPEW
-610 VKQTGKEPSGNTDTY
+610 VKQTDKVPSGNTDTY

-657 QVGANA
+657 QAGANATLSVSPAELTFTAKAEAKSLDVTSNTAWTAASSASWAKLNKTNGSGNAQIAVTAEENTAITQRSATITIKTADGKASATVKVTQSAANVIFSVDKNEHSVAAAGGDFTVKVTRNIGYKINSQPEWVKQTGKVPSGNTDTYTFTAEANTSTEAREGVIVFCNDNNECVPVTVKQAGANA

-766 AEGGEIQFS
+766 AEGGEIQFF

-783 LKKNPEWVI
+783 LKKI
-792 LDNMQTYNGATWYKL
+792 LNGSFWITCK
-807 KVIPNTS
+807 P
-814 TTERGGKIV
+814 TTEPPGTNSKSS
-823 IRGLAENECELEI
+823 
-836 LVIQAAGKPKGGNEN
+836 
-851 TTTGGEI
+851 
-858 TIE
+858 

>member
-1 MMRKLLTFLKAVAI
+1 MMRKLLTFLQAVAI
-15 ATLIAGCGGTGTEN
+15 STLIAGCGGTGTEN

-62 SNVAWS
+62 TNVAWS
-68 ATVSANWLTISPSSG
+68 ATVSADWLTISPSSG

-105 TITISDKESTR
+105 TITISDKESMQ
-116 KVSVTVRQ
+116 KVSVTIRQ

-218 IFTIDKNE
+218 IFTINKNE

-275 NTTTEAREGVIVFCN
+275 NTSTEAREGVIVFCN

-302 VGANATLSVSPAE
+302 A
-315 LTFTAK
+315 
-321 AEAKSLD
+321 
-328 ITSNTAWTATS
+328 
-339 SASWAKINAA
+339 
-349 SGNGNAQVTV
+349 
-359 TAEENTAITQ
+359 
-369 RSATIT
+369 
-375 IKTADGKA
+375 
-383 TATVKVTQSA
+383 
-393 ANVIFSVDR
+393 
-402 NEFNVAAAGESFS
+402 
-415 VKVTHNIGYKINS
+415 
-428 MPDWVKQTNKT
+428 
-439 TSGNTDT
+439 
-446 FTFKAEA
+446 
-453 NTSTTAR
+453 
-460 EGVIVFC
+460 
-467 NDNNECVPV
+467 
-476 TVKQVGAN
+476 GAN

-502 KSLNVTSNTAWTA
+502 KSLDVTSNTAWTA
-515 TSSASWAKINA
+515 ASGASWAKLNKTNG
-526 ASGNG
+526 SG
-531 NAQVT
+531 NAQIA

-544 ITQRSATVTIKT
+544 ITQRSATITIKT

-569 SAANVIFSVDRN
+569 SAANVIFSVDKN
-581 EFNVAAAGESFSVKV
+581 EHSVATAGGDFTVKV

-610 VKQTGKEPSGNTDTY
+610 VKQADKTTSGNTDT
-625 TFTAEANTST
+625 FSFKAEANTST
-635 EAREGVIVFCNDNN
+635 VAREGVIVFCNDNN

-657 QVGANA
+657 QAGANA

-766 AEGGEIQFS
+766 AEGGEIQFF

-792 LDNMQTYNGATWYKL
+792 LDNMQTYNGATCYKL
-807 KVIPNTS
+807 KVLPNTS
-814 TTERGGKIV
+814 TSERGGIIV

>member
-1 MMRKLLTFLKAVAI
+1 MMRKLLTFLQAVAI
-15 ATLIAGCGGTGTEN
+15 STLIAGCGGTGTEN

-62 SNVAWS
+62 TNVAWS
-68 ATVSANWLTISPSSG
+68 ATVSADWLTISPSSG

-105 TITISDKESTR
+105 TITISDKESMQ

-187 SLTSRTGT
+187 SLTSRTGS

-218 IFTIDKNE
+218 VFSVDKNE
-226 FNVAAVGESFSVKVT
+226 HSVAAAGGDFTVKVT
-241 RNIGYKINSQPEWVK
+241 HNIGYKINSQPEWVK

-275 NTTTEAREGVIVFCN
+275 NTSTEAREGIIVFCN

-302 VGANATLSVSPAE
+302 A
-315 LTFTAK
+315 
-321 AEAKSLD
+321 
-328 ITSNTAWTATS
+328 
-339 SASWAKINAA
+339 
-349 SGNGNAQVTV
+349 
-359 TAEENTAITQ
+359 
-369 RSATIT
+369 
-375 IKTADGKA
+375 
-383 TATVKVTQSA
+383 
-393 ANVIFSVDR
+393 
-402 NEFNVAAAGESFS
+402 
-415 VKVTHNIGYKINS
+415 
-428 MPDWVKQTNKT
+428 
-439 TSGNTDT
+439 
-446 FTFKAEA
+446 
-453 NTSTTAR
+453 
-460 EGVIVFC
+460 
-467 NDNNECVPV
+467 
-476 TVKQVGAN
+476 GAN

-502 KSLNVTSNTAWTA
+502 KSLDVTANTAWTA
-515 TSSASWAKINA
+515 ASGASWAKLNKTNG
-526 ASGNG
+526 SG
-531 NAQVT
+531 NAQIA

-544 ITQRSATVTIKT
+544 ITQRSATITIKT

-569 SAANVIFSVDRN
+569 SAANVIFSVDKN
-581 EFNVAAAGESFSVKV
+581 EHSVAAAGGDFTVKV
-596 THNIGYKINSQPEW
+596 TRNIGYKINSQPEW
-610 VKQTGKEPSGNTDTY
+610 VKQTGKVSSGNTDTY

-649 ECVPVTVK
+649 ECIQVTVK
-657 QVGANA
+657 QAGAKA
-663 TLSVSPAS
+663 SLSVSPAEL
-671 MTFTAKSESK
+671 TFTAKPESK
-681 TFTVTSNTD
+681 SFSVSSNTD
-690 WTMTSDAAWVKLSA
+690 WSVASSADWVKIGTTS
-704 TDGSGNAQVT
+704 GSGNAHVT
-714 VTAEENTATK
+714 ASAEENTATT
-724 QRIATITLK
+724 QRTATITLK
-733 TKDGKTTATVKLS
+733 TTDGKATATIKVTQNPADVVFSIDIKEFSIDAKGEEITIKIKHNSAYSVKS
-746 QNGADIIFRI
+746 MPDWVNQTNKTVSGDTDNISFAVQHNPGYKRQGEIIFNG
-756 DGDNREYKVE
+756 DGIYGTVTIK
-766 AEGGEIQFS
+766 QFGS
-775 VIHNIECY
+775 
-783 LKKNPEWVI
+783 KA
-792 LDNMQTYNGATWYKL
+792 D
-807 KVIPNTS
+807 
-814 TTERGGKIV
+814 
-823 IRGLAENECELEI
+823 
-836 LVIQAAGKPKGGNEN
+836 GGNDD
-851 TTTGGEI
+851 TTTGGKI
-858 TIE
+858 TLE

>member
-1 MMRKLLTFLKAVAI
+1 MMRKLLTFLQAVAI
-15 ATLIAGCGGTGTEN
+15 STLIAGCGGTGTEN
-29 EPEIT
+29 EPETT

-62 SNVAWS
+62 TNVAWS
-68 ATVSANWLTISPSSG
+68 ATVSADWLTISPSSG

-105 TITISDKESTR
+105 TITISDKESMQ

-187 SLTSRTGT
+187 SLTSRTGS

-218 IFTIDKNE
+218 VFSVDKNE
-226 FNVAAVGESFSVKVT
+226 HSVAAAGGDFTVKVT
-241 RNIGYKINSQPEWVK
+241 HNIGYKINSQPEWVK

-275 NTTTEAREGVIVFCN
+275 NTSTEAREGIIVFCN

-302 VGANATLSVSPAE
+302 A
-315 LTFTAK
+315 
-321 AEAKSLD
+321 
-328 ITSNTAWTATS
+328 
-339 SASWAKINAA
+339 
-349 SGNGNAQVTV
+349 
-359 TAEENTAITQ
+359 
-369 RSATIT
+369 
-375 IKTADGKA
+375 
-383 TATVKVTQSA
+383 
-393 ANVIFSVDR
+393 
-402 NEFNVAAAGESFS
+402 
-415 VKVTHNIGYKINS
+415 
-428 MPDWVKQTNKT
+428 
-439 TSGNTDT
+439 
-446 FTFKAEA
+446 
-453 NTSTTAR
+453 
-460 EGVIVFC
+460 
-467 NDNNECVPV
+467 
-476 TVKQVGAN
+476 GAN

-502 KSLNVTSNTAWTA
+502 KSLDVTSNTAWTA
-515 TSSASWAKINA
+515 ASGASWAKLNKTNG
-526 ASGNG
+526 SG
-531 NAQVT
+531 NAQIA

-544 ITQRSATVTIKT
+544 ITQRSATITIKT

-569 SAANVIFSVDRN
+569 SAANVIFSVDKN
-581 EFNVAAAGESFSVKV
+581 EHSVAAAGGDFTVKV

-610 VKQTGKEPSGNTDTY
+610 VKQTGKVPSGNTDTY

-649 ECVPVTVK
+649 ECIQVTVK
-657 QVGANA
+657 QAGAKA
-663 TLSVSPAS
+663 SLSVSPAEL
-671 MTFTAKSESK
+671 TFTAKPESK
-681 TFTVTSNTD
+681 SFSVSSNTD
-690 WTMTSDAAWVKLSA
+690 WSVASSADWVKIGTTS
-704 TDGSGNAQVT
+704 GSGNAHVT
-714 VTAEENTATK
+714 ASAEENTATT
-724 QRIATITLK
+724 QRTATITLK
-733 TKDGKTTATVKLS
+733 TTDGKATATIKVTQNPADVVFSIDIKEFSIDAKGEEITIKIKHNSAYSVKS
-746 QNGADIIFRI
+746 MPDWVNQTNKTVSGDTDNISFAVQHNPGYKRQGEIIFNG
-756 DGDNREYKVE
+756 DGIYGTVTIK
-766 AEGGEIQFS
+766 QFGS
-775 VIHNIECY
+775 
-783 LKKNPEWVI
+783 KA
-792 LDNMQTYNGATWYKL
+792 D
-807 KVIPNTS
+807 
-814 TTERGGKIV
+814 
-823 IRGLAENECELEI
+823 
-836 LVIQAAGKPKGGNEN
+836 GGNDD
-851 TTTGGEI
+851 TTTGGKI
-858 TIE
+858 TLE

>member
-1 MMRKLLTFLKAVAI
+1 MRKLLTFLKAVAI

-62 SNVAWS
+62 TNVAWS
-68 ATVSANWLTISPSSG
+68 ATVSADWLTISPSSG

-105 TITISDKESTR
+105 TITISDKESTQ

-187 SLTSRTGT
+187 SLTSRTGS

-209 SVRQSGADV
+209 SVRQSGAAV
-218 IFTIDKNE
+218 VFSVDKNE
-226 FNVAAVGESFSVKVT
+226 HSVAAAGGDFSVKVT

-256 QPDKANSGNV
+256 Q
-266 DTYTFTAEA
+266 
-275 NTTTEAREGVIVFCN
+275 
-290 DNNECVPVTVKQ
+290 
-302 VGANATLSVSPAE
+302 
-315 LTFTAK
+315 
-321 AEAKSLD
+321 
-328 ITSNTAWTATS
+328 
-339 SASWAKINAA
+339 
-349 SGNGNAQVTV
+349 
-359 TAEENTAITQ
+359 
-369 RSATIT
+369 
-375 IKTADGKA
+375 
-383 TATVKVTQSA
+383 
-393 ANVIFSVDR
+393 
-402 NEFNVAAAGESFS
+402 
-415 VKVTHNIGYKINS
+415 
-428 MPDWVKQTNKT
+428 
-439 TSGNTDT
+439 
-446 FTFKAEA
+446 
-453 NTSTTAR
+453 
-460 EGVIVFC
+460 
-467 NDNNECVPV
+467 
-476 TVKQVGAN
+476 
-484 ATLSVSPAELT
+484 
-495 FTANTES
+495 
-502 KSLNVTSNTAWTA
+502 
-515 TSSASWAKINA
+515 
-526 ASGNG
+526 
-531 NAQVT
+531 
-536 VTAEENTA
+536 
-544 ITQRSATVTIKT
+544 
-556 ADGKA
+556 
-561 SATVKVTQ
+561 
-569 SAANVIFSVDRN
+569 
-581 EFNVAAAGESFSVKV
+581 
-596 THNIGYKINSQPEW
+596 
-610 VKQTGKEPSGNTDTY
+610 TGKVPSGNTDTY

-657 QVGANA
+657 QAGANA
-663 TLSVSPAS
+663 TLSASPAEL
-671 MTFTAKSESK
+671 TFTANTESK
-681 TFTVTSNTD
+681 SLDVTSNTAWTAASGASWAKLNKTNGSGNAQIAVTAEENTAITQRSATITIKTADGKASATVKVTQSAANVIFSVDKNEHSVAAAGGDFSVKVTRNIGYKINSQPEWVKQTGKVPSGNTDTYTFTAEANTSTEAREGVIVFCNDNNECVPVTVKQAGANATLSASPAELTFTANTESKSLDVTSNTD

-766 AEGGEIQFS
+766 AEGGEIQFF

-792 LDNMQTYNGATWYKL
+792 LDNMQTYNGATCYKL
-807 KVIPNTS
+807 KVLPNTS
-814 TTERGGKIV
+814 TSERGGIIV

>member
-1 MMRKLLTFLKAVAI
+1 MRKLLTFLKAVAI

-62 SNVAWS
+62 TNVAWS
-68 ATVSANWLTISPSSG
+68 ATVSADWLTISPSSG

-105 TITISDKESTR
+105 TITISDKESMQ

-151 TSNTDWVIT
+151 TSNTDWAIT

-187 SLTSRTGT
+187 SLTSRTGS

-209 SVRQSGADV
+209 SVRQSGAAV
-218 IFTIDKNE
+218 VFSVDKNE
-226 FNVAAVGESFSVKVT
+226 HSVAAAGGDFTVKVT

-256 QPDKANSGNV
+256 QTDKANSGNV

-275 NTTTEAREGVIVFCN
+275 NTSTEAREGVIVFCN

-302 VGANATLSVSPAE
+302 A
-315 LTFTAK
+315 
-321 AEAKSLD
+321 
-328 ITSNTAWTATS
+328 
-339 SASWAKINAA
+339 
-349 SGNGNAQVTV
+349 
-359 TAEENTAITQ
+359 
-369 RSATIT
+369 
-375 IKTADGKA
+375 
-383 TATVKVTQSA
+383 
-393 ANVIFSVDR
+393 
-402 NEFNVAAAGESFS
+402 
-415 VKVTHNIGYKINS
+415 
-428 MPDWVKQTNKT
+428 
-439 TSGNTDT
+439 
-446 FTFKAEA
+446 
-453 NTSTTAR
+453 
-460 EGVIVFC
+460 
-467 NDNNECVPV
+467 
-476 TVKQVGAN
+476 GAN

-502 KSLNVTSNTAWTA
+502 KSLDVTSNTAWTA
-515 TSSASWAKINA
+515 ASGASWAKLNKTNG
-526 ASGNG
+526 SG
-531 NAQVT
+531 NAQIA

-596 THNIGYKINSQPEW
+596 THNIGYKINSMPDW
-610 VKQTGKEPSGNTDTY
+610 VKQTGKASSGNVD
-625 TFTAEANTST
+625 TFTFKAEANTST
-635 EAREGVIVFCNDNN
+635 VAREGVIVFCNDNN

-657 QVGANA
+657 QAGANA

-766 AEGGEIQFS
+766 AEGGEIQFF

-807 KVIPNTS
+807 KVLPNTS
-814 TTERGGKIV
+814 TSERGGIIV

>member
-1 MMRKLLTFLKAVAI
+1 MRKLLTFLQAVAI
-15 ATLIAGCGGTGTEN
+15 STLIAGCGGTGTEN

-68 ATVSANWLTISPSSG
+68 ATVSADWLTISPSSG

-105 TITISDKESTR
+105 TITISDKESTQ

-187 SLTSRTGT
+187 SLTSRTGS
-195 ITVSTSDGSVKKTV
+195 ITVSTTDGSIKKTV

-226 FNVAAVGESFSVKVT
+226 FNVAAVGESFTVKVT
-241 RNIGYKINSQPEWVK
+241 HNIGYKINSQPEWVK
-256 QPDKANSGNV
+256 QTDKANSGNV
-266 DTYTFTAEA
+266 DTYTFTAEE
-275 NTTTEAREGVIVFCN
+275 NTSTEAREGVIVFCN
-290 DNNECVPVTVKQ
+290 DNNVCVPVTVKQ
-302 VGANATLSVSPAE
+302 AGANATLSVSPAE

-321 AEAKSLD
+321 SESKAFSIA
-328 ITSNTAWTATS
+328 SNTAWTATS
-339 SASWAKINAA
+339 SAPWAKINAA
-349 SGNGNAQVTV
+349 SGSGNAQVV
-359 TAEENTAITQ
+359 VSAEENTAITQ
-369 RSATIT
+369 RSATVT

-393 ANVIFSVDR
+393 ANVIFSVDK
-402 NEFNVAAAGESFS
+402 NEHSVAAAGGDFT

-428 MPDWVKQTNKT
+428 MPDWVKQTGKAS
-439 TSGNTDT
+439 SGNVDT
-446 FTFKAEA
+446 FTFK
-453 NTSTTAR
+453 
-460 EGVIVFC
+460 
-467 NDNNECVPV
+467 
-476 TVKQVGAN
+476 
-484 ATLSVSPAELT
+484 
-495 FTANTES
+495 
-502 KSLNVTSNTAWTA
+502 
-515 TSSASWAKINA
+515 
-526 ASGNG
+526 
-531 NAQVT
+531 
-536 VTAEENTA
+536 
-544 ITQRSATVTIKT
+544 
-556 ADGKA
+556 
-561 SATVKVTQ
+561 
-569 SAANVIFSVDRN
+569 
-581 EFNVAAAGESFSVKV
+581 
-596 THNIGYKINSQPEW
+596 
-610 VKQTGKEPSGNTDTY
+610 
-625 TFTAEANTST
+625 AEANTST

-657 QVGANA
+657 QAGANA
-663 TLSVSPAS
+663 TLSVFPAS

-807 KVIPNTS
+807 KVLPNTS
-814 TTERGGKIV
+814 TSERGGIIV